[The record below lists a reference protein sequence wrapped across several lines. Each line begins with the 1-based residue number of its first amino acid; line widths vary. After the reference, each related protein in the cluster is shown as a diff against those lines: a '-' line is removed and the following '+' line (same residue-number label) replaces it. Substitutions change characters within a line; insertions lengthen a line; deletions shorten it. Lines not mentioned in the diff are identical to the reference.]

1 MQRHRTDRNK
11 NQEQVRMRIK
21 EVFHLSQDFL
31 VSKPK
36 GSTPKTI
43 LGTFSCSHLPSIFV
57 AWIPGL
63 VLPPW
68 KQGMRQVPLLRCGIL
83 LPYVGRRQ
91 AILVLFQLPKG
102 LPQDCWKREF
112 YLSLF
117 IITYPF
123 YLHHIYIYLLTTY
136 IYMIIFLFQNVS
148 NIVILVFE
156 ILDLHILKTHAYT
169 FTHV

>member
-1 MQRHRTDRNK
+1 MKIQRHRTDRNK

-43 LGTFSCSHLPSIFV
+43 LRTFSCSLLPSIFV

-68 KQGMRQVPLLRCGIL
+68 KQGMRQVPLLRCRIL

-102 LPQDCWKREF
+102 LPQDCWKRKF

-123 YLHHIYIYLLTTY
+123 YLYNIYIYMYLQH
-136 IYMIIFLFQNVS
+136 IFIWLYVCFKHRSLF
-148 NIVILVFE
+148 LR
-156 ILDLHILKTHAYT
+156 Y
-169 FTHV
+169 